1 MAHFE
6 KRGNRWRAQVSW
18 YDEFGKRKFKVKSGF
33 STKLEAR
40 KWANEIEVA
49 KDQNLL
55 SNQDPVFAKYFKE
68 WYLRY
73 KAPGKTQGTIHR
85 YAHIYTLLQD
95 SFGNTKLSKMTR
107 AKYQDFLNIYGKTH
121 AKDTVQ
127 KTNGSIRSCAKD
139 AMSDGLIRL
148 NFTDRVNLTWNDD
161 KTRKIE
167 YLNFKQVQ
175 QLKELLLQD
184 IKPTYISRYMLLT
197 IIYTGMRPGEIRVL
211 TWRDIDFKHQEIHI
225 TKSWDYDNKK
235 VIDYDSDEINKK
247 TKNKLSTRVIKVDQK
262 LLDILSQ
269 LKTNNH
275 ERLFINELGT
285 IPTSN
290 AVNKTLRKQLDKLD
304 IKNKS
309 FHFHSLRHTHVALL
323 LFKGVDLYSISK
335 RLGHSNMSI
344 TANTYAYM
352 LDELKQKSDKQII
365 SILDEI

>member
-6 KRGNRWRAQVSW
+6 KRGNSWRAQVSW

-33 STKLEAR
+33 GTKLEAR

-55 SNQDPVFAKYFKE
+55 SNQDPIFAEYFKE

-73 KAPGKTQGTIHR
+73 KAPGKTQGTIRR
-85 YAHIYTLLQD
+85 YAHIYD
-95 SFGNTKLSKMTR
+95 IIKDNFGNVKLSKMTR

-127 KTNGSIRSCAKD
+127 KTNGSISSCVKD
-139 AMSDGLIRL
+139 AVSEGIIRL
-148 NFTDRVNLTWNDD
+148 NFTERINLTWNND

-175 QLKELLLQD
+175 TLKELLLKD
-184 IKPTYISRYMLLT
+184 IKPTYTSRYMLLT

-211 TWRDIDFKHQEIHI
+211 TWHDIDFKHQEIHI
-225 TKSWDYDNKK
+225 TKSWDYDKRK
-235 VIDYDSDEINKK
+235 VIDYDSNEINKE
-247 TKNKLSTRVIKVDQK
+247 TKNKSSTRVIKVDQK
-262 LLDILSQ
+262 LLDILNQ
-269 LKTNNH
+269 LKVNNH
-275 ERLFINELGT
+275 ERLFIDKFGT
-285 IPTSN
+285 IPSSN
-290 AVNKTLRKQLDKLD
+290 AVNKTLRKKLDKLGV
-304 IKNKS
+304 KNKS

-335 RLGHSNMSI
+335 RLGHSNMSV

-352 LDELKQKSDKQII
+352 LDELKQKSDNQIV